1 MKKIIPAV
9 LGVMTISAFANES
22 KVPDLVFDSN
32 LAKYGVIYDFNTETK
47 ELVKTNLKAPD
58 KSKLYI
64 RPLSYKQI
72 KSTKTGLIECFK
84 DQRLVI
90 KGNIQLMYK
99 NDFSNYLDYIAP
111 ETRFRTEQTI
121 INHKTVFTKNIEV
134 RDEENKKYSVNFK
147 DFKSVDHA
155 KRIKVNCDNVHFS
168 EGSLLESNTNLKL
181 LVLGGDL
188 TGNVNIK
195 SSRADKSL
203 ANNERIALA
212 LKGEDAK
219 KITNCEK
226 AFNGTNGNDG
236 KNGDNG
242 NLTSRATAGS
252 DGGHG
257 SNAGSGCS
265 GKVGERGLPGID
277 AASIEITVSNFN
289 KTNSLNVISEGSIGG
304 RGGAGSDGT
313 AGGIGGNGGRGGS
326 GGDGYSGTLNHGKG
340 AGRGGNAGSGGNAG
354 NGGDGAKGGYG
365 GRGGDISVNIALNDR
380 EIIID
385 ENFQNS
391 PLYQS
396 IRNLT
401 DSMLLL
407 SAGGRPSPGG
417 IFGSG
422 GKGGAAG
429 VAGSGGSG
437 GDGGILVGGGHNGGS
452 GNAGIEGVEGENGND
467 GEWGNPGSP
476 GSVGYTGHKLVKV
489 SGNDFDAARPFDI
502 HPTALD

>member
-1 MKKIIPAV
+1 MKKLIPAAF
-9 LGVMTISAFANES
+9 GVMTISAFAAET
-22 KVPDLVFDSN
+22 KIPDLVFDSN
-32 LAKYGVIYDFNTETK
+32 LAKHGVIYDFNTETK
-47 ELVKTNLKAPD
+47 ELIKTNLKAPD

-72 KSTKTGLIECFK
+72 KSTKTGMIECFK

-90 KGNIQLMYK
+90 KGNIQLMYR
-99 NDFSNYLDYIAP
+99 NDFSNYLDYITP
-111 ETRFRTEQTI
+111 DRRFETDQKI

-134 RDEENKKYSVNFK
+134 MDEENKKYSVNFK
-147 DFKSVDHA
+147 DFKSVDHK
-155 KRIKVNCDNVHFS
+155 KRIKINCDSVHFS
-168 EGSLLESNTNLKL
+168 EGSLLQSNANLKL

-188 TGNVNIK
+188 TGNVNVK

-203 ANNERIALA
+203 VNNERIALA
-212 LKGEDAK
+212 LKGKDAS
-219 KITNCEK
+219 KITDCK
-226 AFNGTNGNDG
+226 RVFNGVDGSSGRNGN
-236 KNGDNG
+236 NGS
-242 NLTSRATAGS
+242 LTSGATGGS
-252 DGGHG
+252 DGAHG

-277 AASIEITVSNFN
+277 AAAIEITVSNFN
-289 KTNSLNVISEGSIGG
+289 NTNSLSVVSEGSVGG
-304 RGGAGSDGT
+304 EGGAGSDGT
-313 AGGIGGNGGRGGS
+313 VGGAGGNGGRGGS

-340 AGRGGNAGSGGNAG
+340 AGRGGNAGSGGDAG
-354 NGGDGAKGGYG
+354 NGGDGARGGYG
-365 GRGGDISVNIALNDR
+365 GRGGDISVHIALNDR

-385 ENFQNS
+385 EHFQNS
-391 PLYQS
+391 RLYQS

-422 GKGGAAG
+422 GKGGSAG
-429 VAGSGGSG
+429 VAGAGGNGGSG
-437 GDGGILVGGGHNGGS
+437 GVLVGGGDNGNQ
-452 GNAGIEGVEGENGND
+452 GNVGEKGLKGNNGND
-467 GEWGNPGSP
+467 GEWGNAGSA

-502 HPTALD
+502 HPTTLD